1 MAPVLEKLQ
10 RQPAYKA
17 LANYITREIMEGR
30 IKPGEQLPTEAE
42 LVMQLGA
49 SRSTIREGIRLLEE
63 TGLIKRRNG
72 KRLLVSSPSSDAIG
86 VQLERA
92 IVLNQVTF
100 REVWET
106 AMVFEPAAATAAASN
121 IAQTELDELIDNVR
135 RTEQSLEAGESLL
148 NLDIAFHALIAK
160 AAHNRVLLLTREPL
174 QRLFYPAFATVLD
187 RVPPASRRLVEAHRT
202 ILEALIAGDPVQANL
217 WMVKHIEDFKR
228 GWHAAQLDLEQPV
241 HLPARR
247 EPSGRSRQ

>member
-30 IKPGEQLPTEAE
+30 MKPGEQLPTEAE
-42 LVMQLGA
+42 LVAQLGA

-63 TGLIKRRNG
+63 TGLINRRNG

-92 IVLNQVTF
+92 IVLNQVSF
-100 REVWET
+100 REVWEA

-121 IAQTELDELIDNVR
+121 ITRPELEALLDNVR
-135 RTEQSLEAGESLL
+135 RTERSCEAGESLL
-148 NLDIAFHALIAK
+148 ELDIAFHALIAR

-174 QRLFYPAFATVLD
+174 QRLFYPAFATILEC
-187 RVPPASRRLVEAHRT
+187 VPPASKRLVDAHRA
-202 ILEALIAGDPVQANL
+202 ILEGLASGDAAQAQA
-217 WMVKHIEDFKR
+217 WMVKHMEDFRR
-228 GWHAAQLDLEQPV
+228 GWHAAGLDLEQPV
-241 HLPARR
+241 HLPQSAR
-247 EPSGRSRQ
+247 